1 MAIVK
6 TDFYA
11 QDLNQF
17 APKRLRGEYLDW
29 GLNAMVVEV
38 EIDASQVASVYAGD
52 KVAIV
57 PTSTGKLK
65 VKAVASADEKG
76 YGFVLY
82 NPKKLEWKA
91 GDKVSVLRDG
101 GVILGVTEDAIEA
114 GEAVY
119 YNATDGSITNTVNGE
134 AIGLAV
140 AAVPATVGGILVPV
154 EIVKAPLV

>member
-6 TDFYA
+6 SDFYA
-11 QDLNQF
+11 QELNQF

-38 EIDASQVASVYAGD
+38 EIDASQAESIYAGD

-65 VKAVASADEKG
+65 VKAAASGEKG
-76 YGFVLY
+76 YGYVLY
-82 NPKKLEWKA
+82 NPKKIEWKA

-101 GVILGVTEDAIEA
+101 GVIYGVTEDAIEA
-114 GEAVY
+114 GETVY
-119 YNATDGSITNTVNGE
+119 YNPADGSITTNVTDE
-134 AIGLAV
+134 AIGLAT
-140 AAVPATVGGILVPV
+140 ASVPATVGGILIPV

>member
-11 QDLNQF
+11 QELNQF

-38 EIDASQVASVYAGD
+38 EIDASQATPVYAGD

-57 PTSTGKLK
+57 ATSTGKLK
-65 VKAVASADEKG
+65 VKAAGAGDKG

-101 GVILGVTEDAIEA
+101 GVILGVTEDAIKA
-114 GEAVY
+114 GETVY
-119 YNATDGSITNTVNGE
+119 YKAEDGSITNTVNGE

>member
-6 TDFYA
+6 KDFYA

-38 EIDASQVASVYAGD
+38 EIDASQADPVYAGD

-57 PTSTGKLK
+57 ATSTGKLK
-65 VKAVASADEKG
+65 VKAAAAGDKG

-82 NPKKLEWKA
+82 NPKKIEWKA

-101 GVILGVTEDAIEA
+101 GVILGVTEDAIQA

-119 YNATDGSITNTVNGE
+119 YKAEDGSITNTVNGE
-134 AIGLAV
+134 AVGLAV

>member
-11 QDLNQF
+11 QELNQL

-38 EIDASQVASVYAGD
+38 EIDASQVDAIYAGD

-57 PTSTGKLK
+57 PTSKGKIK
-65 VKAVASADEKG
+65 VKAAAGGEKG

-82 NPKKLEWKA
+82 NPKKIEWKA

-101 GVILGVTEDAIEA
+101 GMIYGVTEDAVEA

-119 YNATDGSITNTVNGE
+119 YNPADGSITTNVTDE
-134 AIGLAV
+134 AIGLA
-140 AAVPATVGGILVPV
+140 AASVPATTGGILIPV

>member
-11 QDLNQF
+11 QELNQF

-38 EIDASQVASVYAGD
+38 EIDASQATPVYAGD

-57 PTSTGKLK
+57 ATSTGKLK
-65 VKAVASADEKG
+65 VKAAASGEKG

-82 NPKKLEWKA
+82 NPKKIEWNA

-101 GVILGVTEDAIEA
+101 GRILCVTEDQIQA
-114 GEAVY
+114 GETVY
-119 YNATDGSITNTVNGE
+119 YNPADGSITKSVKDE
-134 AIGLAV
+134 PIGLAA
-140 AAVPATVGGILVPV
+140 AAVPATTGGILVPV
-154 EIVKAPLV
+154 EIVKAPLA

>member
-11 QDLNQF
+11 QELNQF

-38 EIDASQVASVYAGD
+38 EIDASQATPVYAGD

-57 PTSTGKLK
+57 ATSTGKLK
-65 VKAVASADEKG
+65 VKAAATSDKG

-101 GVILGVTEDAIEA
+101 GVILGGTEDKIDA
-114 GEAVY
+114 GEVVY
-119 YNATDGSITNTVNGE
+119 YNPADGSITKNVTDE
-134 AIGLAV
+134 PIGLAV
-140 AAVPATVGGILVPV
+140 AAVPATTGGILVPV
-154 EIVKAPLV
+154 EIVKAPLA

>member
-6 TDFYA
+6 SDFYA
-11 QDLNQF
+11 QGLNQF

-38 EIDASQVASVYAGD
+38 EIDASQATSVFAGD

-65 VKAVASADEKG
+65 VKAAAGGDKC

-82 NPKKLEWKA
+82 NPKKIEWKA

-101 GVILGVTEDAIEA
+101 GVILGVTEDTVQA
-114 GEAVY
+114 GEVVY
-119 YNATDGSITNTVNGE
+119 YNPADGSITTNATDE
-134 AIGLAV
+134 PIGLAV
-140 AAVPATVGGILVPV
+140 AAVPATVGGTLIPV
-154 EIVKAPLV
+154 EIVKAPLA

>member
-6 TDFYA
+6 SDFYA
-11 QDLNQF
+11 QELNQF

-38 EIDASQVASVYAGD
+38 EIDASQAEPIYAGD

-65 VKAVASADEKG
+65 VKAAAGGDKG

-82 NPKKLEWKA
+82 NPKKIEWKA

-101 GVILGVTEDAIEA
+101 GVIYGVTEDTIEA

-119 YNATDGSITNTVNGE
+119 YNPADGSITNNVTDE
-134 AIGLAV
+134 AIGLAA
-140 AAVPATVGGILVPV
+140 AAVPATVGGILIPV